1 MPKWKKKK
9 LRKNKSTKFQYGETE
24 SPQGKSRGKVV
35 GGHADGEQ
43 GLGTSAV
50 ENCVNVPAQQ
60 QQIHGK
66 LLPGRRFSTFAFVS
80 VFVRRCWHVGE
91 HKLRSAVGLLP
102 HQMESRKGFDSD
114 GNRSMRYL
122 YKHKINIRISRKFCE
137 FR

>member
-1 MPKWKKKK
+1 M
-9 LRKNKSTKFQYGETE
+9 
-24 SPQGKSRGKVV
+24 V
-35 GGHADGEQ
+35 GGHANGEQ